1 MRTVNIQTHFHV
13 ETLLRAAHARSWPD
27 SRIVHL
33 AQTVTVSRKK
43 EKAIIKSNQF
53 LFQRMAALNEVL
65 CRAEVR
71 NQAMESSCQDVFKRY
86 LPI

>member
-43 EKAIIKSNQF
+43 EGNHQI
-53 LFQRMAALNEVL
+53 
-65 CRAEVR
+65 
-71 NQAMESSCQDVFKRY
+71 ESIFVSKNGGS
-86 LPI
+86 